1 MVGIEV
7 SHTCGLM
14 REGELGGAGG
24 GIGLSNSGRIREEE
38 GVGFRMT
45 WRAVPSS

>member
-24 GIGLSNSGRIREEE
+24 GIGFSNSGRIREEE